1 MHYHYTV
8 ITLFAPILPLNH
20 EKMKKKKTYL
30 RELRDKKVFERYL
43 YWSEKERMRF
53 DDVLRRLSEKEFFL
67 TEDYIIAIIKKEKA
81 RSEAEGLDIPRQRY
95 LSIAL

>member
-1 MHYHYTV
+1 
-8 ITLFAPILPLNH
+8 
-20 EKMKKKKTYL
+20 MKKKKTYL

>member
-1 MHYHYTV
+1 MHYHYT
-8 ITLFAPILPLNH
+8 IIALFAPILPLNH

-43 YWSEKERMRF
+43 YWTEKERMRF